1 MAAVLSQRLPLICTR
16 MDWDLCAVRQK
27 QLQPFVRLSTAV
39 QNQNIQLNVEE
50 KYILILPF

>member
-1 MAAVLSQRLPLICTR
+1 MAAVLLQRLPLICTR

-39 QNQNIQLNVEE
+39 QNQNKRLNAEE
-50 KYILILPF
+50 KYILIFPF